1 MDMFDFLVQQ
11 RYHYFRHLGAYYHKL
26 GTGGNNGEGP
36 PSDPLE
42 PYNRLLQSL
51 FPDYEFAETDEE
63 VPTNLFVQLP
73 SSEIVPFN
81 DLSSGEKEVFFIL
94 SFFLRHNVN
103 NAVIL
108 IDEPEMHLHPEL
120 ARLLV
125 RTMQSIR
132 PGNQVWMA
140 THNAEIIDEAGR
152 DKVVYLARDRETR
165 QSVVTLGT
173 DESEAMRHLK
183 DLFGYSGYVG
193 IAKNMVFLEGLD
205 SSSDRKLF
213 SGLFPQYGASLKFVP
228 CKSSENLS
236 RINAAI
242 LSILESNLGWMQF
255 YLIRD
260 RDFLTP
266 EVVEKYRNHASGR
279 LYVLNRYHIENY
291 LLDDELVAQVQTE
304 IFNRSTDAA
313 SVRSKLATIAQ
324 NISG

>member
-173 DESEAMRHLK
+173 DESEAMRPRTWC
-183 DLFGYSGYVG
+183 S
-193 IAKNMVFLEGLD
+193 
-205 SSSDRKLF
+205 
-213 SGLFPQYGASLKFVP
+213 
-228 CKSSENLS
+228 
-236 RINAAI
+236 
-242 LSILESNLGWMQF
+242 
-255 YLIRD
+255 
-260 RDFLTP
+260 
-266 EVVEKYRNHASGR
+266 
-279 LYVLNRYHIENY
+279 
-291 LLDDELVAQVQTE
+291 
-304 IFNRSTDAA
+304 
-313 SVRSKLATIAQ
+313 
-324 NISG
+324 